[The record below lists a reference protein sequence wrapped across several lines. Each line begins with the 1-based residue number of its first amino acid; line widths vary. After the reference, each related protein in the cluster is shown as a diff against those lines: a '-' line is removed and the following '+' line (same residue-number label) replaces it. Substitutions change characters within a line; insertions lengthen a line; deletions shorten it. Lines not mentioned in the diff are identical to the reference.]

1 MADSSHNKGEKWRE
15 KVYVSIEKCEREL
28 NALMY
33 MKGLSTSVEV

>member
-1 MADSSHNKGEKWRE
+1 MADSSYHKGEKWRE
-15 KVYVSIEKCEREL
+15 KVYVSIEKGEL